1 MRWLFS
7 FEGRIGRGAYAAVA
21 FPSFFAGHLAVLLA
35 VSGGQQWPLG
45 NLWFWLSP
53 ARWLF
58 SVSARTPEVSM
69 PVVVGLL
76 ALMATAAWVASAAAV
91 RRAAD
96 MGESGVVAAF
106 AITPLLQI
114 PAILWLAARP
124 AGSSTGDEPAGVDA
138 ATATQRSVW
147 TNRLLG
153 LLVATLI
160 TLVAV
165 AAGAFAFRSYG
176 YAMFISTPLMVGGIV
191 AFMANRERDIGPGRT
206 MTEVSISLL
215 IAGGTLLAVALEGAV
230 CIVMAAPLAWLM
242 AWIGAAIGRPLA
254 RAARPR
260 GRTLVMSIALLP
272 GVFAID
278 QVIPATAAFEDSR
291 SVVVEAAP
299 DDVWPAVLQMR
310 QIESVPSLPFRL
322 GLAYPLRGEVIGEG
336 IGATRL
342 GHFST
347 GTATER
353 VTEWTPGRALGFDII
368 SEPATLRELSPY
380 ADVHAPHVDG
390 YFRSIH
396 ARILLTPLED
406 GRTRLTLDTT
416 HELDL
421 QPSYYWLPMV
431 RWVVRENKSR
441 VLAQMKSQ
449 AEASSRAEPNAAAG

>member
-21 FPSFFAGHLAVLLA
+21 IPTFLAGHLAVLFA
-35 VSGGQQWPLG
+35 VSGSQEWPLG

-58 SVSARTPEVSM
+58 SVSARTPEVEM

-76 ALMATAAWVASAAAV
+76 ALMAVAACIAAAAAV

-96 MGESGVVAAF
+96 MQESGAAAAL
-106 AITPLLQI
+106 AITPFLQI
-114 PAILWLAARP
+114 PVILWLAASP
-124 AGSSTGDEPAGVDA
+124 AKAPIGEEHEEAG
-138 ATATQRSVW
+138 ATATQRRAW
-147 TNRLLG
+147 TTRLLG

-160 TLVAV
+160 TLASVS
-165 AAGAFAFRSYG
+165 AGAFAFRSYG
-176 YAMFISTPLMVGGIV
+176 YAMFISTPLLIGGVV
-191 AFMANRERDIGPGRT
+191 AFMANRDGDIGPGRT
-206 MTEVSISLL
+206 MTEVSVSLL
-215 IAGGTLLAVALEGAV
+215 FAGLALLAVALEGVV

-260 GRTLVMSIALLP
+260 GRTVVMSIALLP
-272 GVFAID
+272 AMFAIE

-291 SVVVEAAP
+291 SVVVMAAP
-299 DDVWPAVLQMR
+299 TDVWPAVLQMN
-310 QIESVPSLPFRL
+310 QIEEEPPLPFRL
-322 GLAYPLRGEVIGEG
+322 GLAYPVRGEVVGEG
-336 IGATRL
+336 VGAKRL

-353 VTEWTPGRALGFDII
+353 VTEWAPEQALGFDII

-390 YFRSIH
+390 YFRSVH
-396 ARILLTPLED
+396 ARILLTPLEG
-406 GRTRLTLDTT
+406 GRTRLTLETT

-431 RWVVRENKSR
+431 RWVVRENKAR
-441 VLAQMKSQ
+441 VLTQMKAQ
-449 AEASSRAEPNAAAG
+449 AEAAARSRGPAEQP

>member
-35 VSGGQQWPLG
+35 VSGGQERPLG

-58 SVSARTPEVSM
+58 SVAARTPEVEM
-69 PVVVGLL
+69 LAVIGLL
-76 ALMATAAWVASAAAV
+76 AMMAMAAWIAAAAAV

-96 MGESGVVAAF
+96 MRESGAMAAF
-106 AITPLLQI
+106 AITPLIQI
-114 PAILWLAARP
+114 PAILWLAVSPSAPAKGDAPEDASATVAR
-124 AGSSTGDEPAGVDA
+124 
-138 ATATQRSVW
+138 QRSAW

-153 LLVATLI
+153 LLTATLI
-160 TLVAV
+160 TLAAV
-165 AAGAFAFRSYG
+165 GVGAFAMRSYG
-176 YAMFISTPLMVGGIV
+176 YAMFISTPLLVGGVV
-191 AFMANRERDIGPGRT
+191 AFMANRDRDIGPGRT

-215 IAGGTLLAVALEGAV
+215 VAGVCLLAVALEGVV

-242 AWIGAAIGRPLA
+242 AWVGAAIGRPLA

-272 GVFAID
+272 GMFAIE

-291 SVVVEAAP
+291 SVVIEAAP
-299 DDVWPAVLQMR
+299 ADVWPAVLQMR
-310 QIESVPSLPFRL
+310 QIEAEPPLPFRL
-322 GLAYPLRGEVIGEG
+322 GLAYPVRGEVIGEG
-336 IGATRL
+336 IGAKRL

-353 VTEWTPGRALGFDII
+353 VTEWAPERALGFDII

-390 YFRSIH
+390 YFRSVH
-396 ARILLTPLED
+396 ARLVLTPLEG

-431 RWVVRENKSR
+431 RWVVRENKAR
-441 VLAQMKSQ
+441 VLSQMKAQ
-449 AEASSRAEPNAAAG
+449 AEAAAGSRS